1 MSISTS
7 ASTLTASSS
16 LQTSVSSTGQV
27 HVTGL
32 SGSGIDVESLVQ
44 GLKAANGVAITR
56 LQSQQTKL
64 KNISASYQALGT
76 KLGSLQQSISSL
88 NDYTLYNSK
97 IANSNNTKA
106 LTVSAATT
114 AASAS
119 YDVTVVRQSVA
130 TRLYG
135 GTGITPGTLNL
146 TAAMNSSGLSTTV
159 SGGSGSTTGTLT
171 INGTH
176 NITYDTSES
185 LNTIISRINN
195 SGSGVTAI
203 YDQFTKGMVL
213 TNSSGA
219 GPVVVADTAGNLG
232 SALKLTAADSPTT
245 VAGQTAQIT
254 IAGLNNGNPIESNDD
269 VFSETETGITGLT
282 LNLAG
287 SSGTSHV
294 SVSADGTPLTDAVNT
309 FMTSYNE
316 TLDYISQQTQATTTT
331 SGTSTTS
338 KPGALANDPNIQ
350 SLKQQMRDILNTRVS
365 SLPNGLNYLGAL
377 GIGTVDATGKL
388 SVTDATKIQTAM
400 KNDPGSVKSLM
411 IDLNSGIM
419 TKFSTFISRQNASSS
434 GMIHNKEQSVADQ
447 VSRLQTSITTKTNA
461 QSDYETRLRA
471 SFSAMES
478 AISHSKATIN
488 QLIASF
494 SSSNGN

>member
-1 MSISTS
+1 MAISTS
-7 ASTLTASSS
+7 SSTLTASSS

-56 LQSQQTKL
+56 LQDQQTKL
-64 KNISASYQALGT
+64 RNITTSYQTLGT
-76 KLGSLQQSISSL
+76 KLSTLQQSISTL
-88 NDYTLYNSK
+88 NDYTLYASK
-97 IANSNNTKA
+97 SADSSNTSA

-119 YDVTVVRQSVA
+119 YDVTVVRQSTA

-135 GTGITPGTLNL
+135 GTGITAGTLDL
-146 TAAMNSSGLSTTV
+146 TAGMNSSGLSTTV
-159 SGGSGSTTGTLT
+159 IGGSGSITGTLT

-176 NITYDTSES
+176 NVTYDTSES

-213 TNSSGA
+213 TNSAGA
-219 GPVVVADTAGNLG
+219 GPVVVTDTAGNLG

-254 IAGLNNGNPIESNDD
+254 IAGLNNGNPIESNDN

-282 LNLAG
+282 LNVTG
-287 SSGTSHV
+287 SSGTSRV
-294 SVSADGTPLTDAVNT
+294 SVSPDGTPLTNAFDS
-309 FMTSYNE
+309 FITSYND

-331 SGTSTTS
+331 SGSTTTST
-338 KPGALANDPNIQ
+338 PGTLANDPNIQ
-350 SLKQQMRDILNTRVS
+350 SLKQQMRNILNTRIN
-365 SLPNGLNYLGAL
+365 SLPNGLNYLAGL

-388 SVTDATKIQTAM
+388 SVTDTIKIQTAM
-400 KNDPGSVKSLM
+400 KNDPGSVKSLL
-411 IDLNSGIM
+411 IDLSSGIM
-419 TKFSTFISRQNASSS
+419 TKFSKFVSAQNASSS
-434 GMIHNKEQSVADQ
+434 GMIHNKEQSLADQ
-447 VSRLQTSITTKTNA
+447 VSKLQTSITTKTNA

-478 AISHSKATIN
+478 AIARSKATIN

-494 SSSNGN
+494 SSSSNN